1 MNSIF
6 STRALTG
13 NVVFTTR
20 HFKNKALKI
29 QTLISYNG
37 KEINVDEL
45 VSNGNLKEITEELGN
60 AINEHTTKLNEFND
74 AMIQIDNRVKVLES
88 TKTLHE
94 TKITSL
100 EQRIDNIQTN
110 GSGCDCD
117 LTTIQENI
125 TSLDNRVNALETNGS
140 GCDCDLTTIQEDI
153 TALQTQNDYPEE
165 GIELDT
171 ESAASDIHGKI
182 VYSGVTTMNFN
193 TSISQVV
200 STLTQQMDYD
210 RTVIKSLMNRTNTL
224 ETKPAIDTEDKT
236 TIGYQWRYYY
246 IDGND
251 PKQIEYNLTHESVSL
266 EDTLLQFMNDVLT
279 TLADIFNGKS
289 ITTFIRNPIT
299 K

>member
-94 TKITSL
+94 TKITTL
-100 EQRIDNIQTN
+100 EQRIDNIQ
-110 GSGCDCD
+110 
-117 LTTIQENI
+117 
-125 TSLDNRVNALETNGS
+125 TNGS

-171 ESAASDIHGKI
+171 EAAASDIHGKI
-182 VYSGVTTMNFN
+182 VYSGVPTTSFN

-266 EDTLLQFMNDVLT
+266 EDMLLQFMNDVLT

>member
-37 KEINVDEL
+37 KEIDVDEL

-117 LTTIQENI
+117 LTTIQE
-125 TSLDNRVNALETNGS
+125 
-140 GCDCDLTTIQEDI
+140 DI
-153 TALQTQNDYPEE
+153 ATLQTQNDYPEE

-182 VYSGVTTMNFN
+182 VYSGVPTTSFN

-210 RTVIKSLMNRTNTL
+210 RTVIKSLMNR
-224 ETKPAIDTEDKT
+224 ADTEHKT
-236 TIGYQWRYYY
+236 TIGYYWSYEDADKNFF
-246 IDGND
+246 IA
-251 PKQIEYNLTHESVSL
+251 EHNLAHEPLSVQT
-266 EDTLLQFMNDVLT
+266 TLLQFMKDITDVLSRWFESMHYMFT
-279 TLADIFNGKS
+279 VQELTD
-289 ITTFIRNPIT
+289 
-299 K
+299 